1 MEQKKK
7 HSHTGHRERVKRK
20 ALEGGI
26 EHWPYH
32 EVLELLLMYS
42 VPQKDVNPLAHTLI
56 ERFGSFGAVLDAGF
70 EQLKEVNGVGEST
83 ALFLSLLPD
92 FFLKY
97 TASKNVDAIILDTAS
112 KMTNYIRTIDRVRN
126 TERFYIL
133 CLNGEKKLT
142 KLIKFDT
149 EISSAV
155 GIPLAE
161 FSQKIAFQGNRCVVI
176 MHTHPG
182 GSAMP
187 TDADIKATKKL
198 IKAANAV
205 GVKIE
210 DHIIITNNTYF
221 SFVDN
226 KLMQGLWNEVLDEDE
241 I

>member
-1 MEQKKK
+1 
-7 HSHTGHRERVKRK
+7 
-20 ALEGGI
+20 
-26 EHWPYH
+26 
-32 EVLELLLMYS
+32 MYS

-56 ERFGSFGAVLDAGF
+56 DEFGSFGAVLDAGF
-70 EQLKEVNGVGEST
+70 EQLRKINGVGEST

-112 KMTNYIRTIDRVRN
+112 KMVNYIRTIDRVRSS
-126 TERFYIL
+126 ERFYIL
-133 CLNGEKKLT
+133 CLNGEKKLI
-142 KLIKFDT
+142 KLVKFDT
-149 EISSAV
+149 DISSAV
-155 GIPLAE
+155 GIPLSE
-161 FSQKIAFQGNRCVVI
+161 FSQKIAFPGNRGIVI

-182 GSAMP
+182 GNSMP
-187 TDADIKATKKL
+187 TDLDIKATKKL
-198 IKAANAV
+198 IKASNAV

-210 DHIIITNNTYF
+210 DHIIITNNAFF